1 MTQESLTLQ
10 ENIAYKD
17 GRRITIDKNHMHKEH
32 ESYMS
37 LALKEAEKALQ
48 AGEFPV
54 GCVLV
59 HNGEVVAAGGRE
71 NSRLGG
77 NEFDHA
83 EIVALRRLLETH
95 PSLDFSEVTVYSTLE
110 PCLMCF
116 TTLILNGFRTIVYG
130 YEDVMGG
137 GSRLELNRLPP
148 LYAAMEVTVVPSV
161 QRAECLQLFQR
172 FFADEKNDYWRNSAL
187 SQYTLDQD

>member
-1 MTQESLTLQ
+1 
-10 ENIAYKD
+10 
-17 GRRITIDKNHMHKEH
+17 MHDAH
-32 ESYMS
+32 EPFMK
-37 LALKEAEKALQ
+37 LALDEAIEALA

-59 HNGEVVAAGGRE
+59 HDGRVVAAGGRQ
-71 NSRLGG
+71 NSGRGG

-83 EIVALRRLLETH
+83 ENVALRKLLETR
-95 PSLDFSEVTVYSTLE
+95 PDLDFSEVTVYSTLE

-137 GSRLELNRLPP
+137 GSRLELDRLPP
-148 LYAAMEVTVVPSV
+148 LYAAMDIRIVPGV
-161 QRAECLQLFQR
+161 CRTDCLKLFQD
-172 FFADEKNDYWRNSAL
+172 FFRDEKNDYWRDSAL
-187 SQYTLDQD
+187 SNYTLGQG

>member
-1 MTQESLTLQ
+1 MQ
-10 ENIAYKD
+10 
-17 GRRITIDKNHMHKEH
+17 
-32 ESYMS
+32 
-37 LALKEAEKALQ
+37 LALEEARTALK

-59 HNGEVVAAGGRE
+59 RDGEVVAAGARQ
-71 NSRLGG
+71 NSGIGG

-83 EIVALRRLLETH
+83 ENVALRHLLKAH
-95 PSLDFSEVTVYSTLE
+95 PELDFSEVIVYSTLE

-148 LYAAMEVTVVPSV
+148 LYASMNITIVPGVCRS
-161 QRAECLQLFQR
+161 ECLELFQR
-172 FFADEKNDYWRNSAL
+172 FFKDEQNEYWRNSAL
-187 SQYTLDQD
+187 SAYTLDQD

>member
-1 MTQESLTLQ
+1 
-10 ENIAYKD
+10 
-17 GRRITIDKNHMHKEH
+17 MHEK
-32 ESYMS
+32 YMR
-37 LALKEAEKALQ
+37 LALEEARKALY

-59 HNGEVVAAGGRE
+59 HEDHVVAAGGRE
-71 NSRLGG
+71 NSGVNG

-83 EIVALRRLLETH
+83 EIVALRRLLETD
-95 PSLDFSEVTVYSTLE
+95 PALDFGEVAVYSTLE

-137 GSRLELNRLPP
+137 GTNLELTRLSP
-148 LYAAMEVTVVPSV
+148 LYASV
-161 QRAECLQLFQR
+161 QVKVIPGVERAGCLDLFQR
-172 FFADEKNDYWRNSAL
+172 FFKDKKNDYWRDSPL
-187 SQYTLDQD
+187 SQYTLEQQL